1 MFHRPKRNVLRA
13 LKRTKRI
20 PKNQGTVIRVN
31 ISPLIPIAQAITAM
45 PVRRDNFT
53 VYVSN
58 QH

>member
-13 LKRTKRI
+13 LKRTKQI